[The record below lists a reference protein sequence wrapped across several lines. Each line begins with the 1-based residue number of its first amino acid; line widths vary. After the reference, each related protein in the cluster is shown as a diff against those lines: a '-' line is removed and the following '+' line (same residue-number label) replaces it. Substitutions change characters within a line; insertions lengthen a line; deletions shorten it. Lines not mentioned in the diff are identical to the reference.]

1 MHAGL
6 SAPRHKTSCYI
17 GNKLGFSGLCKA
29 GDGRFWSHSAE
40 HGSALGAAQHAVAD
54 EEPSLLRMRP
64 TCVEDPSKHAG
75 LVAEDLEPLQ
85 LSKDQHLA
93 LLNMLL
99 QTRRMRL
106 VMSDGRRT
114 YALPR

>member
-1 MHAGL
+1 
-6 SAPRHKTSCYI
+6 
-17 GNKLGFSGLCKA
+17 
-29 GDGRFWSHSAE
+29 
-40 HGSALGAAQHAVAD
+40 
-54 EEPSLLRMRP
+54 MR
-64 TCVEDPSKHAG
+64 AG

-106 VMSDGRRT
+106 VMRDGKRT

>member
-1 MHAGL
+1 ML
-6 SAPRHKTSCYI
+6 FDMMLQKRD
-17 GNKLGFSGLCKA
+17 FSSQA
-29 GDGRFWSHSAE
+29 
-40 HGSALGAAQHAVAD
+40 
-54 EEPSLLRMRP
+54 MRP
-64 TCVEDPSKHAG
+64 AHAKDAIVHAG

-106 VMSDGRRT
+106 VMRDGRRT
-114 YALPR
+114 YTLPQ

>member
-1 MHAGL
+1 MWEVLNHAVQHGL
-6 SAPRHKTSCYI
+6 AS
-17 GNKLGFSGLCKA
+17 
-29 GDGRFWSHSAE
+29 
-40 HGSALGAAQHAVAD
+40 GAAQQVAA
-54 EEPSLLRMRP
+54 EEGLFILAMRP
-64 TCVEDPSKHAG
+64 AHAEDAIVHAG

-106 VMSDGRRT
+106 VMRDGRRMYT
-114 YALPR
+114 LPR